1 MPADAVLTPLTTHL
15 CTTDAVP
22 ESAEQVGAAL
32 VVVLGPDEGGSAH
45 ADVWAAARRRVAD
58 DAPVLVSQESGAKG
72 ERCVYAVADAPTTD
86 DARRL
91 GARVGRLGT
100 TLDMHAEVVVAHE
113 LLSDPRRTAAFVE
126 GLVLGGYQPT
136 HVSRPADSTP
146 RTASS
151 ATVVAPSAQPA
162 ARTCLV
168 TDVDDAVL
176 ERAVVTAAA
185 SLIARNLANAPA
197 NIATPQWLAD
207 RAAAVAERAGLEIT
221 VRDEQALAAEGFG
234 GLLAVGGGSV
244 NPPRLVQL
252 DYRPEGAKGS
262 PHVVLVGKGITF
274 DTGGISVKPADA
286 MSAMRTDMSGSA
298 VVLATIDAVAALG
311 LPVRVTALMALA
323 ENTFGEA
330 SYRPG
335 DVVTPFGGRRTVEIL
350 NTDAEGRMVLAD
362 ALAYADDHL
371 DPDVLVDVATLTGA
385 ARVALARS
393 MGALFATED
402 DLAEEI
408 TAAGDVAGEPFWR
421 LPLREGYRPLL
432 ESGVADLNNAP
443 GGAGAITAALFLQEF
458 VGERRWAHLDI
469 AGPGRSDDDT
479 ALLSKGGT
487 GYGARAL
494 ITWLGGLT

>member
-15 CTTDAVP
+15 CTTDAIP
-22 ESAEQVGAAL
+22 AAAEQVGSAL
-32 VVVLGPDEGGSAH
+32 VVVLGPDQGDAAH
-45 ADVWAAARRRVAD
+45 ADAWAAARRRVAD
-58 DAPVLVSQESGAKG
+58 DAPVLVSQASGAAG
-72 ERCVYAVADAPTTD
+72 ERCVYAVADAATTD
-86 DARRL
+86 EARRV

-100 TLDMHAEVVVAHE
+100 TLDMHAEIVVAHE

-136 HVSRPADSTP
+136 HVSRPAGASA
-146 RTASS
+146 RAASS
-151 ATVVAPSAQPA
+151 ATVVRQPTQPA

-168 TDVDDAVL
+168 TQVDDSVL
-176 ERAVVTAAA
+176 ERAVVTAVA
-185 SLIARNLANAPA
+185 SLVARNLANAPA
-197 NIATPQWLAD
+197 NVATPAWLAD
-207 RAAAVAERAGLEIT
+207 RAQDVADRSGLAIT
-221 VRDEQALAAEGFG
+221 VRDETALAAEAFG
-234 GLLAVGGGSV
+234 GLTAVGGGSV
-244 NPPRLVQL
+244 NPPRLVEL
-252 DYRPEGAKGS
+252 TYRPKGAKGA

-274 DTGGISVKPADA
+274 DTGGISVKPAEA

-298 VVLATIDAVAALG
+298 VVLATIDAVAALA
-311 LPVRVTALMALA
+311 LPVRVTVLMALA
-323 ENTFGEA
+323 ENAFGEA

-335 DVVTPFGGRRTVEIL
+335 DVVTPYGGRRTVEIL

-371 DPDVLVDVATLTGA
+371 DPDILVDVATLTGA

-393 MGALFATED
+393 MGALFATDD
-402 DLAEEI
+402 DLAEELA
-408 TAAGDVAGEPFWR
+408 TAGDAAGEPFWR
-421 LPLREGYRPLL
+421 LPLRESYRSMLD
-432 ESGVADLNNAP
+432 SGVADLNNAP

-494 ITWLGGLT
+494 ITWLRGIA